1 MKLAFAMTTPE
12 VNAPV
17 PVALASGSFA
27 ERLEKAAR
35 WGYDGVELMA
45 ARPHELDAAL
55 IRAQV
60 VSMGLEVAAIASGAV
75 FLVDKLT
82 LLAADADVMCRAAAR
97 LDALIDFAAAV
108 SAPIVTIGS
117 FRGRLAWAGDGARKR
132 LIETLRSAAA
142 HAADQGVR
150 LVLEPLNRYE
160 SDIIQNTGEAL
171 AFLDEVGHS
180 HLGLLL
186 DTYHVNIEEP
196 SMTECFRQGM
206 AAGRL
211 WHVHLGDSNRLPPGQ
226 GHFDFAGVA
235 ATLKEC
241 GYTDYLSA
249 ELLPRP
255 DPDAAAEATIR
266 HMRRL
271 VPVRG
276 MV

>member
-1 MKLAFAMTTPE
+1 MKLAFAMSTPE
-12 VNAPV
+12 VTAPV

-45 ARPHELDAAL
+45 ARPDGLDAAV

-60 VSMGLEVAAIASGAV
+60 ISMGLEVAAIASGAV
-75 FLVDKLT
+75 FLVDKLA
-82 LLAADADVMCRAAAR
+82 LLAADSEVMLRAAAR

-108 SAPIVTIGS
+108 GAPIVTIGS
-117 FRGRLAWAGDGARKR
+117 FRGRLAWAGEGARER
-132 LIETLRSAAA
+132 LIETLRSAAT
-142 HAADQGVR
+142 HAADRGVR

-160 SDIIQNTGEAL
+160 ADVIHNADEAL
-171 AFLDEVGHS
+171 TLFGEVGHA

-196 SMTECFRQGM
+196 SITECFRRGM
-206 AAGRL
+206 AAHRL

-226 GHFDFAGVA
+226 GHFDFASVA
-235 ATLKEC
+235 ATLKKG
-241 GYTDYLSA
+241 GYAGYLSA

-266 HMRRL
+266 TMRRF
-271 VPVRG
+271 VPAVR
-276 MV
+276 